1 MTLDKATRELVLDR
15 IQLYFKRELDQ
26 EIGRFDADF
35 LLDFFSAQIGALHYN
50 QALSDIQTLL
60 RQDTEETLY
69 RIGEM
74 EKPLP

>member
-1 MTLDKATRELVLDR
+1 MILDKAARELVLDR

-35 LLDFFSAQIGALHYN
+35 LLDFFSTQIGALHYN